1 MAAAQFAEPPSL
13 ESQSLPSLPI
23 TVSFVV
29 PGIPPLPN
37 TTKGAHWSRLSKSKK
52 EWTELVRGLAME
64 AKQKDKL
71 KGLYDHAEIHFH
83 ISVGSNRRIDPD
95 GLNWSVTKPSL
106 DGLQGVFISD
116 DDIDSVT
123 LSYSYDRTAP
133 KRFEITL
140 TGQ

>member
-37 TTKGAHWSRLSKSKK
+37 TTKGAHWSKLHKIKK
-52 EWTELVRGLAME
+52 EWTQIVHNLALE
-64 AKQKDKL
+64 AKQKEQL
-71 KGLYDHAEIHFH
+71 KGMYDHAEIHFH
-83 ISVGSNRRIDPD
+83 ISVAKNGRIDPD
-95 GLNWSVTKPSL
+95 NLIAAVCKSAM
-106 DGLQGVFISD
+106 DGLQGVFIKD
-116 DDIDSVT
+116 DDIDSVSLT
-123 LSYSYDRTAP
+123 FSFDRTAP

-140 TGQ
+140 TGK